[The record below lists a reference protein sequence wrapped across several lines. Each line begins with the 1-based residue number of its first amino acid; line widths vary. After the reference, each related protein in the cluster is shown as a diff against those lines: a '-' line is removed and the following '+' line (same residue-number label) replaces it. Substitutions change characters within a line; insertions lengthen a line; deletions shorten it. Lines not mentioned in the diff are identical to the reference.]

1 MKVLYIDA
9 PTGISGNMMLGALL
23 ELTGEEDYLRKEL
36 AKIPL
41 DGYELRVER
50 RMSEGLAGTYV
61 EVLMKDGR
69 AAEEQALDPGRYQ
82 QEAHHHHEHDEQE
95 HHHDHDHDEHHDHH
109 EHDHHHDHHH
119 EHRSYRDICRMLEE
133 SSLTEGAKRLSLRI
147 FRIIAEAE
155 GAVHGVS
162 SDKISFHEVGAVD
175 SIVDIAG
182 VAILLN
188 KLAPEH
194 IAAGVLTEGSGTI
207 RAAHGI
213 LPVPVPA
220 VTKILANG
228 KIPFEVTDIQN
239 ELITPTGA
247 AIASAVVR
255 EYGRMPAL
263 RLEKTGFG
271 VGSRKIG
278 RANLLRL
285 FYGELLTDAGEK
297 EQEAL
302 RRAEERAY
310 KEGLIHRFK
319 ENTRRHGE
327 HALERRRKGE
337 VAVTTRDHLEPY
349 HTELSKDLRSRLEA
363 YGELRDLY
371 VVEANIDDL
380 PGEEIGFA
388 MAHLLGEGALDVTI
402 SPLSMKKSRPAWKME
417 ILTEEKNLE
426 EMLCILFEETSTI
439 GARFYEVTRLA
450 LPREFV
456 SLTTD
461 YGTIRGKEVVLPG
474 GKVRIYPEYNDLCAA
489 SLEYDV
495 PLPDV
500 RTAFAAAA
508 RERIGNQ
515 AGE

>member
-23 ELTGEEDYLRKEL
+23 ELTGEEDYLRREL
-36 AKIPL
+36 SKIPL
-41 DGYELRVER
+41 DGYNLLIER

-61 EVLMKDGR
+61 EVLTEDGH
-69 AAEEQALDPGRYQ
+69 AAEEKALNPARYQ
-82 QEAHHHHEHDEQE
+82 EEGHHHEEASHHEAHHHD
-95 HHHDHDHDEHHDHH
+95 
-109 EHDHHHDHHH
+109 HH
-119 EHRSYRDICRMLEE
+119 EHRSYRDICKMLEE
-133 SSLTEGAKRLSLRI
+133 SGLTDGAKNLSLRI

-155 GAVHGVS
+155 GTVHGVAPE
-162 SDKISFHEVGAVD
+162 KISFHEVGAVD
-175 SIVDIAG
+175 SIIDIAG
-182 VAILLN
+182 VAILLD

-194 IAAGVLTEGSGTI
+194 IAAGVLTEGKGTI
-207 RAAHGI
+207 LAAHGV

-220 VTKILANG
+220 VTKILASG
-228 KIPFEVTDIQN
+228 KIPFEVTDIEN

-247 AIASAVVR
+247 AIASAVVQ

-285 FYGELLTDAGEK
+285 FYGELLSDAGE
-297 EQEAL
+297 EEREAL

-310 KEGLIHRFK
+310 KEECIRRFK
-319 ENTRRHGE
+319 ENTRAHAH
-327 HALERRRKGE
+327 HALERRKNGE
-337 VAVTTRDHLEPY
+337 VTVSTKESPVPY
-349 HTELSKDLRSRLEA
+349 HTELSKDLRSRLET
-363 YGELRDLY
+363 YGELRELY

-380 PGEEIGFA
+380 PGEELGFA
-388 MAHLLGEGALDVTI
+388 MAHLLSEGALDVTI

-417 ILTEEKNLE
+417 ILTEEKHLE

-439 GARFYEVTRLA
+439 GARFHEVTRLA

-456 SLTTD
+456 SLNTD
-461 YGTIRGKEVVLPG
+461 YGTIRGKEVILPG

-500 RTAFAAAA
+500 RAAFAAAA
-508 RERIGNQ
+508 RKKVEAQ